1 MSEIKKDAEYWQRQT
16 NILRAPKADIHT
28 RVALV
33 VAERRI
39 TEKQLQKFYKTGRR
53 GKRFFD
59 YFLFAQKQ
67 QISIEWIMDGVLSL
81 HPRTPTAAK
90 DRRKTLRT
98 VDAVQP
104 SDGDAA

>member
-1 MSEIKKDAEYWQRQT
+1 MSEIKKDAEFWQRQT

-67 QISIEWIMDGVLSL
+67 QISIEWIMDGILSL
-81 HPRTPTAAK
+81 HPRHEPASRQK
-90 DRRKTLRT
+90 QPRRLTN
-98 VDAVQP
+98 
-104 SDGDAA
+104 GDAA